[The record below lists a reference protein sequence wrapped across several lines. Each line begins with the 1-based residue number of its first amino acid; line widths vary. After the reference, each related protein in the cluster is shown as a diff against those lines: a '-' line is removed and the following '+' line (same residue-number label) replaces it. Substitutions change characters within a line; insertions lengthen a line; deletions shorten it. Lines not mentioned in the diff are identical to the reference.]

1 MSVAGGLS
9 AATSPLQDFAGI
21 ANVYHGWGIKAVP
34 TQLVLGSGDIV
45 QGV

>member
-1 MSVAGGLS
+1 MSR
-9 AATSPLQDFAGI
+9 LQEFSGI

-34 TQLVLGSGDIV
+34 TQLVLGSGDTV